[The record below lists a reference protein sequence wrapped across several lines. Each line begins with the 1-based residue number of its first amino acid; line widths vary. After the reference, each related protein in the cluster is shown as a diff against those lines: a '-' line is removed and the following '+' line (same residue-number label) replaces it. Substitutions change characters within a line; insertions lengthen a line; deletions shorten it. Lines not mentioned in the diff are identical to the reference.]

1 MLQLDDPGQ
10 VCSVARPLEV
20 VGARLS
26 ILVRDAMNG
35 IAHSDEIQ
43 SSLGMARN
51 DLATR

>member
-20 VGARLS
+20 VARLS
-26 ILVRDAMNG
+26 ILVCDAMNG

-43 SSLGMARN
+43 GSLGMARN